1 MSGRML
7 IENRKP
13 TTQTKESVVA
23 LLAYCKRPSE
33 PLPEFVELKGSVR
46 LTRSKKADCY
56 YTTTLEECSCKSRTF
71 NPGNP
76 CKHMLTLRA
85 DQANKIESESI
96 RPKVPAFRPFDLLPS
111 EERAARAK
119 GAA

>member
-1 MSGRML
+1 MSGKTIL
-7 IENRKP
+7 EIQKP

-33 PLPEFVELKGSVR
+33 PLPEFVELKNSVR
-46 LTRSKKADCY
+46 LTRSKKGDCY
-56 YTTTLEECSCKSRTF
+56 YTTTLEECSCKARTF
-71 NPGNP
+71 NPGSP
-76 CKHMLTLRA
+76 CKHMLALRA

-96 RPKVPAFRPFDLLPS
+96 RPKLPSFKPFDLLPS
-111 EERAARAK
+111 EERAQ